1 MAKVVGSFAASHA
14 PNIARAWNELKDE
27 TRAWLTEHYGELGR
41 RVKALDPDVLVV
53 HSNDHWINFFLNNI
67 PTFCIGIGDEHDP
80 PPEPFMKGL
89 FTQEHLPGHAGL
101 GRHLLNY
108 ALNADFDPS
117 YSQRAMIDHG
127 IGIPIWRM
135 GFDEVPA
142 IVPVFVN
149 LVEPPFPT
157 PRRCLAWG
165 HMIRDAIEAYPEDL
179 RVVVLGTGGLS
190 HSIGEPTMGDIDEP
204 FDHACIEM
212 FQTGK
217 SDAEIAASL
226 DRMLAQTGNGGAEL
240 RSWCIAHAAAGGKG
254 FDLIGYTPMPE
265 TLIGCGVAEWKMA
278 A

>member
-14 PNIARAWNELKDE
+14 PNIARAWNDLKDE

-41 RVKALDPDVLVV
+41 RVKALDPDVLVI

-89 FTQEHLPGHAGL
+89 FPQEYLPGHAGL
-101 GRHLLNY
+101 GRHLLEF
-108 ALNADFDPS
+108 ALNADFDPG
-117 YSQRAMIDHG
+117 YSLRVAIDHG

-135 GFDEVPA
+135 GFDEVPP

-149 LVEPPFPT
+149 LVEEPFPT
-157 PRRCLAWG
+157 PKRCLAWG
-165 HMIRDAIEAYPEDL
+165 HMIRAGIEAYPEDL

-190 HSIGEPTMGDIDEP
+190 HSIGETTMGWIDEP
-204 FDHACIEM
+204 FDHACLEM
-212 FQTGK
+212 FKTGK
-217 SDAEIAASL
+217 SDAGIAAEL
-226 DRMLAQTGNGGAEL
+226 DRMLATTGNGGAEL